1 MSFFKSVLCSVLA
14 LGCLV
19 VVSTQA
25 QAAYPEKPITI
36 VVPFGAGGDG
46 DVSARV
52 WAEFAKK
59 ELGQPVL
66 VVNKTG
72 SGGLTGTLF
81 AAKAK
86 PDGYTLFLGQAG
98 PCVVVP
104 LLTDTGG
111 LSFDSFDYVTR
122 FIMTNTGVVAA
133 ADAPW
138 NSLKEF
144 QEAAKQAPNKYIFST
159 PSTTAWLTL
168 AFNSWAFQNGV
179 KLKNVNYSS
188 SAEAATSIL
197 GNHGDIAFL
206 FPNNYETL
214 VDAGKLKI
222 LAIGSDS
229 EKYPDAPTFA
239 EQGYKGSFYGWSGI
253 VVPKGVPQEIID
265 KLAAV
270 SAKIYEDPNFIKAIR
285 NLGFNP
291 DNTSGAKWKEEVKKQ
306 YDDMEIL
313 LNELGLIKKK

>member
-1 MSFFKSVLCSVLA
+1 MSFVKRVLCSVLA
-14 LGCLV
+14 TACLV
-19 VVSTQA
+19 GFTSQA
-25 QAAYPEKPITI
+25 QAQYPNKPITV

-104 LLTDTGG
+104 QLTSTGG

-122 FIMTNTGVVAA
+122 FIRSNTGVVAA

-138 NSLKEF
+138 NTLKDF
-144 QEAAKQAPNKYIFST
+144 QAAAQKEPGKYIFST

-188 SAEAATSIL
+188 SAEAATSLL
-197 GNHGDIAFL
+197 GKHGDIAFL

-222 LAIGSDS
+222 LAIGSES
-229 EKYPDAPTFA
+229 EKYPNAPTFA

-265 KLAAV
+265 KLVAV
-270 SAKIYEDPNFIKAIR
+270 SGKIYQNPEFIKAIK

-291 DNTSGAKWKEEVKKQ
+291 DNTSGAKWKEEVQQQ
-306 YDDMEIL
+306 YNDMTVL